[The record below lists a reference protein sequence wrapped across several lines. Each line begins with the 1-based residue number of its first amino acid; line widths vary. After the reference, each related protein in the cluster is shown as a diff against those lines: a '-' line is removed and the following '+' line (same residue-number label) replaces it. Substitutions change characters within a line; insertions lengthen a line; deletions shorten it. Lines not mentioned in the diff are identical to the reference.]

1 MITYDYSTWLVRSNV
16 GHLDYRNY
24 PLVSQ
29 SIAKKK
35 TICPAVSVVRIS
47 CLRRLRNQKMCQ
59 AMAMTRGLSGSLGVS
74 RGLSGSL
81 ECIGFWQGIRL
92 GDLVISKRVAR
103 SWLEMIMN
111 HVLEYLNTAES
122 S

>member
-1 MITYDYSTWLVRSNV
+1 MITVHGWSDQTLVIWTIVTILLFLN
-16 GHLDYRNY
+16 LL
-24 PLVSQ
+24 P
-29 SIAKKK
+29 KKK

-81 ECIGFWQGIRL
+81 GCIGFWQGIRL